1 MVKMNQMALIS
12 NKDYAFY
19 LLIISNYMYNE
30 FILTC
35 TIIHSAYAFTFG
47 NHDNEELF

>member
-1 MVKMNQMALIS
+1 MVKMNQMTLIS

-19 LLIISNYMYNE
+19 LLIISSYVYYE
-30 FILTC
+30 FILTF

-47 NHDNEELF
+47 NHDNKELF